1 MKNKA
6 LISLSFLVLF
16 GVSACSTSSQKPQKI
31 IKEDLN
37 KINQASA
44 SSIRPESSGSA
55 QRWPNPT
62 TDQNEQKRLAYNYA
76 WQKNQQQARNLN
88 TNTQSEAQARHR
100 WQQHQ
105 AKLLNQERSRAAQ
118 QLNKRK
124 QQQFAQEQK
133 QLAREYAAQQ
143 RRSQASQQTRQK
155 NHGRSQQYAE
165 QQRRAQQY
173 AAQQMQRQA
182 QQRAAQQYA
191 TAQMQ
196 RRTQQQV
203 ARQAQ
208 SQNQQRVVQ
217 LQQQQAARLAQSQNQ
232 QRAAQLQQQAAR
244 RAQSQNQ
251 QRAQQQQQTQ
261 QAQYLAMLQRN
272 PNRTPR
278 TAPQGNIASLSPS
291 EIRTIGDKIFR
302 NESGGDV
309 DKLVH
314 WNVGEN
320 FASMGI
326 GHFTWYPSG
335 RRTRYGNTFPG
346 LLDHLQS
353 NGVQLPVWV
362 QKAKHTGAPWRTKNE
377 LKRAKNSP
385 RVRQFQNLLYETRYL
400 QASYIF
406 ERAKRAMPRLVK
418 ATPPHLRAH
427 VAQNLNA
434 VANTRGGWYALIDYV
449 NFKGE
454 GLNRRGGYKGQ
465 NWGLLQVL
473 ENMRPSEP
481 GQMAL
486 NNFADS
492 AIQTLERRVRNSKPS
507 RGESRWMRGWTIR
520 CNTYRQPF
528 VI

>member
-1 MKNKA
+1 MKNKS
-6 LISLSFLVLF
+6 LISLSLLVFF
-16 GVSACSTSSQKPQKI
+16 GVSACSSTSQKPNQTVKKSTNPQKVTT
-31 IKEDLN
+31 
-37 KINQASA
+37 SA
-44 SSIRPESSGSA
+44 SIRPTPAVKTNTTNQWHAKQRQIAA
-55 QRWPNPT
+55 QK
-62 TDQNEQKRLAYNYA
+62 EQVRLAYNQA
-76 WQKNQQQARNLN
+76 WQQQQIQAKV
-88 TNTQSEAQARHR
+88 QAQARAHN
-100 WQQHQ
+100 
-105 AKLLNQERSRAAQ
+105 L
-118 QLNKRK
+118 RK
-124 QQQFAQEQK
+124 QQAN
-133 QLAREYAAQQ
+133 LQQ
-143 RRSQASQQTRQK
+143 NRL
-155 NHGRSQQYAE
+155 
-165 QQRRAQQY
+165 AQQY

-182 QQRAAQQYA
+182 QQRAAQQ
-191 TAQMQ
+191 QK
-196 RRTQQQV
+196 
-203 ARQAQ
+203 
-208 SQNQQRVVQ
+208 QN
-217 LQQQQAARLAQSQNQ
+217 
-232 QRAAQLQQQAAR
+232 
-244 RAQSQNQ
+244 
-251 QRAQQQQQTQ
+251 
-261 QAQYLAMLQRN
+261 AQYIAMLQQRN
-272 PNRTPR
+272 NAIPR
-278 TAPQGNIASLSPS
+278 PQPKGNIASLTAS

-302 NESGGDV
+302 NESGGDI

-335 RRTRYGNTFPG
+335 RRNRYGNTFPG
-346 LLDHLQS
+346 LLDHLQA

-362 QKAKHTGAPWRTKNE
+362 QKARYKGAPWRTRNE
-377 LKRAKNSP
+377 LKYAKNSQQ
-385 RVRQFQNLLYETRYL
+385 VKEFQNLLYNTRYL

-473 ENMRPSEP
+473 ENMRPSQP
-481 GQMAL
+481 GQIAL

-492 AIQTLERRVRNSKPS
+492 AIQVLARRVRNSNPS

>member
-1 MKNKA
+1 MKNTA
-6 LISLSFLVLF
+6 LISVSFLVLL

-31 IKEDLN
+31 AK
-37 KINQASA
+37 KAPQAHSRSA
-44 SSIRPESSGSA
+44 LT
-55 QRWPNPT
+55 QRKHT
-62 TDQNEQKRLAYNYA
+62 AEQNWQAKQRADAEHTEQQRLAYNYA
-76 WQKNQQQARNLN
+76 WQQQQQLN
-88 TNTQSEAQARHR
+88 KKKKALSEAQARR
-100 WQQHQ
+100 NWQQQ
-105 AKLLNQERSRAAQ
+105 QSQRLNQERSRLAQ
-118 QLNKRK
+118 QQRV
-124 QQQFAQEQK
+124 QEQE
-133 QLAREYAAQQ
+133 QHRLAM
-143 RRSQASQQTRQK
+143 
-155 NHGRSQQYAE
+155 QYA
-165 QQRRAQQY
+165 Q
-173 AAQQMQRQA
+173 QQMQQQAQLAQQQAQA
-182 QQRAAQQYA
+182 QQ
-191 TAQMQ
+191 Q
-196 RRTQQQV
+196 RKI
-203 ARQAQ
+203 
-208 SQNQQRVVQ
+208 
-217 LQQQQAARLAQSQNQ
+217 
-232 QRAAQLQQQAAR
+232 
-244 RAQSQNQ
+244 
-251 QRAQQQQQTQ
+251 AQQQKQ
-261 QAQYLAMLQRN
+261 QAQYLAMLR
-272 PNRTPR
+272 PPV
-278 TAPQGNIASLSPS
+278 APSVSPQGGIARLSS
-291 EIRTIGDKIFR
+291 AEIKTIGDKIFR

-326 GHFTWYPSG
+326 GHFTWYPAG
-335 RRTRYGNTFPG
+335 RRNRFGNTFPG
-346 LLDHLQS
+346 LLDHLQA

-362 QKAKHTGAPWRTKNE
+362 QKARYSGAPWRTKNE
-377 LKRAKNSP
+377 LLYAKNSP
-385 RVRQFQNLLYETRYL
+385 RLQAFQDLLYQTRYL

-454 GLNRRGGYKGQ
+454 GLNRKGGYKGQ

-492 AIQTLERRVRNSKPS
+492 AIQTLQRRVRNSNPK
-507 RGESRWMRGWTIR
+507 RGESRWMRGWTVR

>member
-6 LISLSFLVLF
+6 LISLSLFVLF
-16 GVSACSTSSQKPQKI
+16 GVSACSTSSQKPNKVAKKSP
-31 IKEDLN
+31 IKL
-37 KINQASA
+37 SA
-44 SSIRPESSGSA
+44 NPTSPIRPKTFSNSSA
-55 QRWPNPT
+55 TQQW
-62 TDQNEQKRLAYNYA
+62 QAKQKQIALENEKVRLAYNQA
-76 WQKNQQQARNLN
+76 WQQQQIRAK
-88 TNTQSEAQARHR
+88 AQAQRANQAR
-100 WQQHQ
+100 SRNHQ
-105 AKLLNQERSRAAQ
+105 ATLQRNRQIQAQ
-118 QLNKRK
+118 Q
-124 QQQFAQEQK
+124 
-133 QLAREYAAQQ
+133 
-143 RRSQASQQTRQK
+143 K
-155 NHGRSQQYAE
+155 NS
-165 QQRRAQQY
+165 RAQQY
-173 AAQQMQRQA
+173 AAQQYAAQQYAAQQQRQA
-182 QQRAAQQYA
+182 QQQIAQQ
-191 TAQMQ
+191 Q
-196 RRTQQQV
+196 RQAAQQQV
-203 ARQAQ
+203 ARQKN
-208 SQNQQRVVQ
+208 QN
-217 LQQQQAARLAQSQNQ
+217 
-232 QRAAQLQQQAAR
+232 
-244 RAQSQNQ
+244 
-251 QRAQQQQQTQ
+251 
-261 QAQYLAMLQRN
+261 AQYLAMLQQRN
-272 PNRTPR
+272 TQVPR
-278 TAPQGNIASLSPS
+278 NQPRGSIANLSAG

-335 RRTRYGNTFPG
+335 RRNRYGNTFPG
-346 LLDHLQS
+346 LLDHLQA

-362 QKAKHTGAPWRTKNE
+362 QKARHTGAPWRTKNE
-377 LKRAKNSP
+377 LKYAKNSP
-385 RVRQFQNLLYETRYL
+385 QVREFQNLLYKTRYL

-418 ATPPHLRAH
+418 ATPAHLRAH

-473 ENMRPSEP
+473 ENMRPSQP

-492 AIQTLERRVRNSKPS
+492 AIQTLERRVRNSNPS

>member
-1 MKNKA
+1 MKNTS
-6 LISLSFLVLF
+6 LISLSLLVLL
-16 GVSACSTSSQKPQKI
+16 GVSACSSTSQKPNTATKQGTDSLGSKT
-31 IKEDLN
+31 
-37 KINQASA
+37 SV
-44 SSIRPESSGSA
+44 SIRPKPVAKATATNQWQAKQRLAA
-55 QRWPNPT
+55 Q
-62 TDQNEQKRLAYNYA
+62 QNEQVRLAYNHA
-76 WQKNQQQARNLN
+76 WQQQQIQAKARAQAQARNLRN
-88 TNTQSEAQARHR
+88 QQVNLQQNRQAQAR
-100 WQQHQ
+100 
-105 AKLLNQERSRAAQ
+105 AKAQ
-118 QLNKRK
+118 QQNRL
-124 QQQFAQEQK
+124 
-133 QLAREYAAQQ
+133 
-143 RRSQASQQTRQK
+143 
-155 NHGRSQQYAE
+155 
-165 QQRRAQQY
+165 AQQY

-182 QQRAAQQYA
+182 QQR
-191 TAQMQ
+191 T
-196 RRTQQQV
+196 TQ
-203 ARQAQ
+203 
-208 SQNQQRVVQ
+208 NK
-217 LQQQQAARLAQSQNQ
+217 N
-232 QRAAQLQQQAAR
+232 
-244 RAQSQNQ
+244 
-251 QRAQQQQQTQ
+251 
-261 QAQYLAMLQRN
+261 AQYLAMLQQRN
-272 PNRTPR
+272 NAAPR
-278 TAPQGNIASLSPS
+278 PQAQRNIASLTSS

-302 NESGGDV
+302 NESGGDI

-335 RRTRYGNTFPG
+335 RRNRYGNTFPG
-346 LLDHLQS
+346 LLDHLQA

-362 QKAKHTGAPWRTKNE
+362 QKARHSGAPWRTKNE
-377 LKRAKNSP
+377 LKHAKNS
-385 RVRQFQNLLYETRYL
+385 RKVREFQNLLYQTRYL

-418 ATPPHLRAH
+418 ATPQHLRAH

-473 ENMRPSEP
+473 ENMRPSQP

-492 AIQTLERRVRNSKPS
+492 AIQILTRRVRNSNPS

>member
-6 LISLSFLVLF
+6 LISLSICVLF
-16 GVSACSTSSQKPQKI
+16 GVSACSTSSQKPNEASKKSSVKQSVKTVSSNHSNR
-31 IKEDLN
+31 LN
-37 KINQASA
+37 NAK
-44 SSIRPESSGSA
+44 A
-55 QRWPNPT
+55 QQWQTQQR
-62 TDQNEQKRLAYNYA
+62 QIALENERIRLAYNQA
-76 WQKNQQQARNLN
+76 WQQQQLK
-88 TNTQSEAQARHR
+88 EKAQA
-100 WQQHQ
+100 QQ
-105 AKLLNQERSRAAQ
+105 ANYARSRNYQANIQRNRQIQAQNKFNQAQ
-118 QLNKRK
+118 QL
-124 QQQFAQEQK
+124 
-133 QLAREYAAQQ
+133 AAQQ
-143 RRSQASQQTRQK
+143 RRI
-155 NHGRSQQYAE
+155 
-165 QQRRAQQY
+165 
-173 AAQQMQRQA
+173 
-182 QQRAAQQYA
+182 
-191 TAQMQ
+191 
-196 RRTQQQV
+196 
-203 ARQAQ
+203 
-208 SQNQQRVVQ
+208 
-217 LQQQQAARLAQSQNQ
+217 QQQAA
-232 QRAAQLQQQAAR
+232 QQQAI
-244 RAQSQNQ
+244 QQQNQ
-251 QRAQQQQQTQ
+251 K
-261 QAQYLAMLQRN
+261 AQYLAMLQQRN
-272 PNRTPR
+272 NQAPSIQPR
-278 TAPQGNIASLSPS
+278 NNIASLSAS

-302 NESGGDV
+302 NESGGDI

-335 RRTRYGNTFPG
+335 RRNRYGNTFPG
-346 LLDHLQS
+346 LLDHLQA
-353 NGVQLPVWV
+353 NGVQLPAWV
-362 QKAKHTGAPWRTKNE
+362 QKARHTGAPWRTKNE
-377 LKRAKNSP
+377 LKYAKNSP
-385 RVRQFQNLLYETRYL
+385 QVKEFQNLLYNTRYL

-406 ERAKRAMPRLVK
+406 DRAKRAMPRLVK

-473 ENMRPSEP
+473 ENMRPSQP

-492 AIQTLERRVRNSKPS
+492 AIQVLERRVRNSNPS

>member
-1 MKNKA
+1 MKNTS
-6 LISLSFLVLF
+6 LISLSLLVLL
-16 GVSACSTSSQKPQKI
+16 GVSACSSTSQKPNKVA
-31 IKEDLN
+31 KNGTDKLN
-37 KINQASA
+37 TVSSA
-44 SSIRPESSGSA
+44 SMRSVPA
-55 QRWPNPT
+55 AKTNATNQWQAKQRLAT
-62 TDQNEQKRLAYNYA
+62 QQNEQVRLAYNQA
-76 WQKNQQQARNLN
+76 WQQQQIQEKAR
-88 TNTQSEAQARHR
+88 AQARSR
-100 WQQHQ
+100 NLRNQRASVQQNRQ
-105 AKLLNQERSRAAQ
+105 AQARANAQ
-118 QLNKRK
+118 
-124 QQQFAQEQK
+124 
-133 QLAREYAAQQ
+133 
-143 RRSQASQQTRQK
+143 RQ
-155 NHGRSQQYAE
+155 NRL
-165 QQRRAQQY
+165 AQQY
-173 AAQQMQRQA
+173 ATQQMQRQA
-182 QQRAAQQYA
+182 QKQAAQQR
-191 TAQMQ
+191 Q
-196 RRTQQQV
+196 
-203 ARQAQ
+203 RQAQ
-208 SQNQQRVVQ
+208 QQATQNQ
-217 LQQQQAARLAQSQNQ
+217 N
-232 QRAAQLQQQAAR
+232 
-244 RAQSQNQ
+244 
-251 QRAQQQQQTQ
+251 
-261 QAQYLAMLQRN
+261 AQYLALLQPRN
-272 PNRTPR
+272 NVAPTPR
-278 TAPQGNIASLSPS
+278 PQQQGNIASLTSS

-326 GHFTWYPSG
+326 GHFTWYPAG
-335 RRTRYGNTFPG
+335 RRKRYGNTFPG
-346 LLDHLQS
+346 LLDHLQK

-362 QKAKHTGAPWRTKNE
+362 QKAKHSGAPWRTKNE
-377 LKRAKNSP
+377 LKHAKNS
-385 RVRQFQNLLYETRYL
+385 RQVKEFQNLLYNTRYL

-473 ENMRPSEP
+473 ENMRPSQP

-492 AIQTLERRVRNSKPS
+492 AIQTLTRRVRNSNPS